1 MKIKNILAAL
11 LATALLATSAVAAEK
26 GLDNHVKRTPYY
38 DGLKGKKVVFVPLA
52 MGFDLTEG
60 WAAIMRKQ
68 AKDLGYSFEIRD
80 PNWNTDAGTRAIQA
94 IIAEK
99 PDLAIIHNP
108 DLQSYARLEQRM
120 VKAGIKVLQVNL
132 ETTDPT
138 DYYVGAD
145 WVKVGLIEAQALVDH
160 CGAGSGKSGKVE
172 ILEGQPTAA
181 SNLYELYAYYHV
193 FAKHPEIKVVA
204 DQAAT
209 YDPAKARAITETVL
223 QQHPDLC
230 GIVGNWDNQDVG
242 AGAAVQAAGKTG
254 SVFIVTSG
262 GGSQTGCD
270 NISKGL
276 LSEIVSYD
284 VPLQGDAL
292 NQAIVE
298 LLLSPAKA
306 GAIKTTYFTPLTIQ
320 TKTTISPRMCWTLD
334 ELKAEQ
340 PK

>member
-1 MKIKNILAAL
+1 MKWMKLLPAAL
-11 LATALLATSAVAAEK
+11 AVACLATVAHAEEK
-26 GLDNHVKRTPYY
+26 GLDNHVKRDPYY
-38 DGLKGKKVVFVPLA
+38 EGLKGKKVVFVPLA

-68 AKDLGYSFEIRD
+68 AADLGYSFEIRD
-80 PNWNTDAGTRAIQA
+80 PNWSTDAGTRAITS

-120 VKAGIKVLQVNL
+120 VQAGIKVLQVNL
-132 ETTDPT
+132 EATVPT

-145 WVKVGLIEAQALVDH
+145 WVKVGLIEAEALVKK
-160 CGAGSGKSGKVE
+160 CGTGSGTSGKVA

-193 FAKHPEIKVVA
+193 FGQDPAIKIVA

-242 AGAAVQAAGKTG
+242 AGAAVAAAGK
-254 SVFIVTSG
+254 SDQVYIVTSG
-262 GGSQTGCD
+262 GGSKTGCD
-270 NISKGL
+270 NIEKGL
-276 LSEIVSYD
+276 LDLIVSYD

-292 NQAIVE
+292 NQAIVQ

-306 GAIKTTYFTPLTIQ
+306 GEIKSTYFTPLTLQ
-320 TKTTISPRMCWTLD
+320 TKDTISPRSCWTLD
-334 ELKAEQ
+334 QLK
-340 PK
+340 

>member
-1 MKIKNILAAL
+1 MRLARLFAL
-11 LATALLATSAVAAEK
+11 ALALAIGASTLSTAQAQDK
-26 GLDNHVKRTPYY
+26 GLDNHVKLDPYY
-38 DGLKGKKVVFVPLA
+38 SGLKGKKVVFVPLA

-60 WAAIMRKQ
+60 WAAIMKKQ
-68 AKDLGYSFEIRD
+68 AADLGYSFDIRD
-80 PNWNTDAGTRAIQA
+80 PNWSTDAGTRAITA

-120 VKAGIKVLQVNL
+120 VQAGIKVLQVNL
-132 ETTDPT
+132 ETTNPT

-145 WVKVGLIEAQALVDH
+145 WVKVGLIEAKALVDK
-160 CGAGSGKSGKVE
+160 CGAGSGTSGKVA

-181 SNLYELYAYYHV
+181 SNLYELYAYYKV
-193 FAKHPEIKVVA
+193 FGEHPEIKVVA

-242 AGAAVQAAGKTG
+242 AGAAVQAAGK
-254 SVFIVTSG
+254 SDQVYIVTSG

-270 NISKGL
+270 NIKKGL
-276 LSEIVSYD
+276 LDLIVSYD
-284 VPLQGDAL
+284 VPLQGDSL
-292 NQAIVE
+292 NQAIVD

-306 GAIKTTYFTPLTIQ
+306 GEIKSTYFTPLTLQ
-320 TKTTISPRMCWTLD
+320 TKDTISSRNCWTLD
-334 ELKAEQ
+334 QLK
-340 PK
+340 

>member
-1 MKIKNILAAL
+1 MPSRLASCL
-11 LATALLATSAVAAEK
+11 RAARRRK
-26 GLDNHVKRTPYY
+26 
-38 DGLKGKKVVFVPLA
+38 KKVSTITPNGTPITRSSRARRFYSFPWRWA
-52 MGFDLTEG
+52 LTLPKVG
-60 WAAIMRKQ
+60 PRSCARQ
-68 AKDLGYSFEIRD
+68 AKDLGYTFEIRD
-80 PNWNTDAGTRAIQA
+80 PNWSTDAGTRAITDA
-94 IIAEK
+94 IAQK
-99 PDLAIIHNP
+99 PDLLIVHNP
-108 DLQSYARLEQRM
+108 DLQSYAKLEQRA
-120 VKAGIKVLQVNL
+120 VQAGIKVLQVNL
-132 ETTDPT
+132 ETVNPT
-138 DYYVGAD
+138 DTYVGAD

-160 CGAGSGKSGKVE
+160 CGKESGKSGKIA

-181 SNLYELYAYYHV
+181 SNLYELYGYYHV
-193 FAKHPEIKVVA
+193 FADHPEIQVVA

-242 AGAAVQAAGKTG
+242 AGAAVQAAGKSG
-254 SVFIVTSG
+254 QVFIVTSG
-262 GGSQTGCD
+262 GGSKTGCD

-306 GAIKTTYFTPLTIQ
+306 GAIQTTYFTPLTLQ
-320 TKTTISPRMCWTLD
+320 TKDTISPRQCWTLD
-334 ELKAEQ
+334 DLK
-340 PK
+340 

>member
-1 MKIKNILAAL
+1 MRTVKIIAAAL
-11 LATALLATSAVAAEK
+11 SLALGAATFSGAMAQDQK
-26 GLDNHVKRTPYY
+26 GLDNKAKRDPYY
-38 DGLKGKKVVFVPLA
+38 EGWKGKKVVFVPLA

-60 WAAIMRKQ
+60 WAAIMKKQ
-68 AKDLGYSFEIRD
+68 AADLGYSFEIRD
-80 PNWNTDAGTRAIQA
+80 PNWSTDAGTRAITA

-120 VKAGIKVLQVNL
+120 VKEGIKVLQVNL
-132 ETTDPT
+132 ETTVPT

-145 WVKVGLIEAQALVDH
+145 WVKVGLIQADALVKK
-160 CGAGSGKSGKVE
+160 CGKGSGTSGKVA

-181 SNLYELYAYYHV
+181 SNLYELYAYYKI
-193 FAKHPEIKVVA
+193 FAENPEIKVVA

-242 AGAAVQAAGKTG
+242 AGAAVEAAGK
-254 SVFIVTSG
+254 SDQVYIVTSG

-270 NISKGL
+270 NIKKGL
-276 LSEIVSYD
+276 LDLIVSYD
-284 VPLQGDAL
+284 VPLQGDSL

-298 LLLSPAKA
+298 LLNSPTKA
-306 GAIKTTYFTPLTIQ
+306 GEIKSTYFTPLTLQ
-320 TKTTISPRMCWTLD
+320 TKDWVATHNCWTLD
-334 ELKAEQ
+334 QLK
-340 PK
+340 

>member
-1 MKIKNILAAL
+1 MKYFNMLAVL
-11 LATALLATSAVAAEK
+11 LLGLCLSATTAISQDK
-26 GLDNHVKRTPYY
+26 GLDNAKKRAPYY
-38 DGLKGKKVVFVPLA
+38 EAFKGKKVVFVPLA

-68 AKDLGYSFEIRD
+68 ADDLGYDFDIRD
-80 PNWNTDAGTRAIQA
+80 PNWSTDVGTRAITA

-99 PDLAIIHNP
+99 PDVAVIHNP
-108 DLQSYARLEQRM
+108 DLQSYARLAQRL

-132 ETTDPT
+132 ESTNST

-145 WVKVGLIEAQALVDH
+145 WVKVGLIQANALVEK
-160 CGAGSGKSGKVE
+160 CGAGSGTSGKIA

-181 SNLYELYAYYHV
+181 SNLYELYAYYKV
-193 FAKHPEIKVVA
+193 FAEHPEIQVVA

-242 AGAAVQAAGKTG
+242 AGAAVEAAGK
-254 SVFIVTSG
+254 SDQVYIVTSG
-262 GGSQTGCD
+262 GGSKTGCD
-270 NISKGL
+270 NIEKGIL
-276 LSEIVSYD
+276 DLIVSYD

-306 GAIKTTYFTPLTIQ
+306 GEIQTTYYTPLTLQ
-320 TKTTISPRMCWTLD
+320 TKDTINPRTCWTLD
-334 ELKAEQ
+334 QLK
-340 PK
+340 

>member
-1 MKIKNILAAL
+1 MRLTRIIPALVAGALIATGALAAD
-11 LATALLATSAVAAEK
+11 EK
-26 GLDNHVKRTPYY
+26 GLDNHVKRDPYY
-38 DGLKGKKVVFVPLA
+38 SGLKGKKVVFVPLA

-60 WAAIMRKQ
+60 WAAIMKKQ
-68 AKDLGYSFEIRD
+68 AADLGYSFEIRD
-80 PNWNTDAGTRAIQA
+80 PNWSTDAGTRAITA

-120 VKAGIKVLQVNL
+120 VQAGIKVLQVNL
-132 ETTDPT
+132 ETTVPT

-145 WVKVGLIEAQALVDH
+145 WVKVGLIEAEALVKK
-160 CGAGSGKSGKVE
+160 CGTGSGTSGKVA

-181 SNLYELYAYYHV
+181 SNLYELYAYYKI
-193 FAKHPEIKVVA
+193 FGADPAIKIVA

-242 AGAAVQAAGKTG
+242 AGAAVQAAGK
-254 SVFIVTSG
+254 SDQVYIVTSG
-262 GGSQTGCD
+262 GGSKTGCD
-270 NISKGL
+270 NIDKGL
-276 LSEIVSYD
+276 LDMIVSYD
-284 VPLQGDAL
+284 VPLQGDSL
-292 NQAIVE
+292 NQAIVQ

-306 GAIKTTYFTPLTIQ
+306 GEIQSTYFTPLTIQ
-320 TKTTISPRMCWTLD
+320 TKESISPRTCWTLD
-334 ELKAEQ
+334 QLK
-340 PK
+340 

>member
-1 MKIKNILAAL
+1 MSLKSILALAL
-11 LATALLATSAVAAEK
+11 GFAAAIGAAQAEEK
-26 GLDNHVKRTPYY
+26 GLDNHAKRAPYY
-38 DGLKGKKVVFVPLA
+38 DTLKGKKVIFVPLA

-60 WAAIMRKQ
+60 WAAIMRRQ
-68 AKDLGYSFEIRD
+68 AEDLGYSFEIRD
-80 PNWNTDAGTRAIQA
+80 PNWSTDAGTRAITDA
-94 IIAEK
+94 IAQK
-99 PDLAIIHNP
+99 PDLLIVHNP
-108 DLQSYARLEQRM
+108 DLQSYAGLEQRA
-120 VKAGIKVLQVNL
+120 VQAGIKVLQVNL
-132 ETTDPT
+132 KTVNPT
-138 DYYVGAD
+138 DFYVGAD
-145 WVKVGLIEAQALVDH
+145 WVKVGLIEAEALVKH
-160 CGAGSGKSGKVE
+160 CGKGSGKSGKVA

-193 FAKHPEIKVVA
+193 FAEHPEIQVVA

-254 SVFIVTSG
+254 QVFIITSG

-270 NISKGL
+270 NIRKGL

-284 VPLQGDAL
+284 VPLQGDSL

-306 GAIKTTYFTPLTIQ
+306 GSIQTTYFTPLTLQ
-320 TKTTISPRMCWTLD
+320 TKDSITPRQCWSLD
-334 ELKAEQ
+334 ELK
-340 PK
+340 

>member
-1 MKIKNILAAL
+1 MRTFKIIAAAL
-11 LATALLATSAVAAEK
+11 SLALGAATFSGAMAQDQK
-26 GLDNHVKRTPYY
+26 GLDNKVKRDPYY

-60 WAAIMRKQ
+60 WAAIMKKQ
-68 AKDLGYSFEIRD
+68 AADLGYSFEIRD
-80 PNWNTDAGTRAIQA
+80 PNWSTDAGTRAITA

-120 VKAGIKVLQVNL
+120 VKEGIKVLQVNL
-132 ETTDPT
+132 ETTVPT

-145 WVKVGLIEAQALVDH
+145 WVKVGLIQADALVKK
-160 CGAGSGKSGKVE
+160 CGKGSGTSGKVA

-181 SNLYELYAYYHV
+181 SNLYELYAYYKV
-193 FAKHPEIKVVA
+193 FADNPEIKVVA

-242 AGAAVQAAGKTG
+242 AGAAVEAAGK
-254 SVFIVTSG
+254 SDQVYIVTSG

-270 NISKGL
+270 NIKKGL
-276 LSEIVSYD
+276 LDLIVSYD
-284 VPLQGDAL
+284 VPLQGDSL
-292 NQAIVE
+292 NQAIVT
-298 LLLSPAKA
+298 LLNSPAKA
-306 GAIKTTYFTPLTIQ
+306 GEIQSTYFTPLTLQ
-320 TKTTISPRMCWTLD
+320 TKEWVASHNCWNLD
-334 ELKAEQ
+334 QLK
-340 PK
+340 

>member
-1 MKIKNILAAL
+1 MRTVKIIAAAL
-11 LATALLATSAVAAEK
+11 SLALGAATFSGAMAQDQK
-26 GLDNHVKRTPYY
+26 GLDNKVKREPYY
-38 DGLKGKKVVFVPLA
+38 NGVKGKKVVFVPLA

-60 WAAIMRKQ
+60 WAAIMKKQ
-68 AKDLGYSFEIRD
+68 AADLGYSFEIRD
-80 PNWNTDAGTRAIQA
+80 PNWSTDAGTRAITA

-120 VKAGIKVLQVNL
+120 VKEGIKVLQVNL
-132 ETTDPT
+132 ETTVPT

-145 WVKVGLIEAQALVDH
+145 WVKVGLIQADALVKK
-160 CGAGSGKSGKVE
+160 CGKGSGTSGKVA

-181 SNLYELYAYYHV
+181 SNLYELYAYYKV
-193 FAKHPEIKVVA
+193 FADNPEIKVVA

-242 AGAAVQAAGKTG
+242 AGAAVEAAGK
-254 SVFIVTSG
+254 SDQVYIVTSG

-270 NISKGL
+270 NIKKGL
-276 LSEIVSYD
+276 LDLIVSYD
-284 VPLQGDAL
+284 VPLQGDSL

-298 LLLSPAKA
+298 LLNSPTKA
-306 GAIKTTYFTPLTIQ
+306 GEIQSTYFTPLTLQ
-320 TKTTISPRMCWTLD
+320 TKEWVASHNCWTLD
-334 ELKAEQ
+334 QLK
-340 PK
+340 

>member
-1 MKIKNILAAL
+1 MNIFKKIL
-11 LATALLATSAVAAEK
+11 LAVVGTALVATTALAQQK
-26 GLDNHVKRTPYY
+26 GLDNAAKLGPYY
-38 DGLKGKKVVFVPLA
+38 AGLKGKKVVFVPLA

-60 WAAIMRKQ
+60 WAAIMRRQ
-68 AKDLGYSFEIRD
+68 AADLGYSFDIRD
-80 PNWNTDAGTRAIQA
+80 PNWSTDVGTRAITA

-132 ETTDPT
+132 ETTNPT
-138 DYYVGAD
+138 DSYVGAD
-145 WVKVGLIEAQALVDH
+145 WVKVGLIEARALVKQ
-160 CGAGSGKSGKVE
+160 CGTGTGTSGKIA

-181 SNLYELYAYYHV
+181 SNLYELYAYYKI
-193 FAKHPEIKVVA
+193 FGEDPAITIVA

-242 AGAAVQAAGKTG
+242 AGAAVQAAGK
-254 SVFIVTSG
+254 SDQVYIVTSG
-262 GGSQTGCD
+262 GGSKTGCD
-270 NISKGL
+270 NIEKGL
-276 LSEIVSYD
+276 LDMIVSYD
-284 VPLQGDAL
+284 VPLQGDSL

-306 GAIKTTYFTPLTIQ
+306 GEIQTTYFTPLTIQ
-320 TKTTISPRMCWTLD
+320 TKDTISPRNCWTLD
-334 ELKAEQ
+334 QLK
-340 PK
+340 

>member
-1 MKIKNILAAL
+1 MKLGMVLALVLGLVFAGG
-11 LATALLATSAVAAEK
+11 AQAEEK
-26 GLDNHVKRTPYY
+26 GLDNHAKRDPYY
-38 DGLKGKKVVFVPLA
+38 EKLKGKKVLFVPLA

-60 WAAIMRKQ
+60 WAAIMRRQ
-68 AKDLGYSFEIRD
+68 AKDLGYTFEIRD
-80 PNWNTDAGTRAIQA
+80 PNWSTDAGTRAITDA
-94 IIAEK
+94 IAQK
-99 PDLAIIHNP
+99 PDLLIVHNP
-108 DLQSYARLEQRM
+108 DLQSYAKLEQRA
-120 VKAGIKVLQVNL
+120 VQAGIKVLQVNL
-132 ETTDPT
+132 ETVNPT
-138 DYYVGAD
+138 DTYVGAD

-160 CGAGSGKSGKVE
+160 CGKASGKSGKVA

-193 FAKHPEIKVVA
+193 FADHPEIQVVA

-242 AGAAVQAAGKTG
+242 AGAAVEAAGKSG
-254 SVFIVTSG
+254 QVFIVTSG
-262 GGSQTGCD
+262 GGSKTGCD

-306 GAIKTTYFTPLTIQ
+306 GAVQTTYFTPLTLQ
-320 TKTTISPRMCWTLD
+320 TKDTISPRQCWTLD
-334 ELKAEQ
+334 DLK
-340 PK
+340 

>member
-1 MKIKNILAAL
+1 MKTIRTILLL
-11 LATALLATSAVAAEK
+11 LAGISLWAPAAIAQDK
-26 GLDNHVKRTPYY
+26 GLDNAAKLAPYY
-38 DGLKGKKVVFVPLA
+38 DALKGKKVIFVPLA

-68 AKDLGYSFEIRD
+68 AADLGYDFDIRD
-80 PNWNTDAGTRAIQA
+80 PNWSTDAGTRAITA

-99 PDLAIIHNP
+99 PDVAIIHNP
-108 DLQSYARLEQRM
+108 DLQSYARLSQRL

-132 ETTDPT
+132 ESTNST

-145 WVKVGLIEAQALVDH
+145 WVKVGLIQANVLVEQ
-160 CGAGSGKSGKVE
+160 CGAGSGKSGKIA

-181 SNLYELYAYYHV
+181 SNLYELYAYYKI
-193 FAKHPEIKVVA
+193 FGEHPEIEIVA

-242 AGAAVQAAGKTG
+242 AGAAVEAAGK
-254 SVFIVTSG
+254 SDQVYIVTSG
-262 GGSQTGCD
+262 GGSKTGCD
-270 NISKGL
+270 NIEKGL
-276 LSEIVSYD
+276 LDLIVSYD

-298 LLLSPAKA
+298 LLLSPAEA
-306 GAIKTTYFTPLTIQ
+306 GEIQTTYFTPLTLQ
-320 TKTTISPRMCWTLD
+320 TKDTINPRNCWTLD
-334 ELKAEQ
+334 QLK
-340 PK
+340 

>member
-1 MKIKNILAAL
+1 MKWMKLLPALVGAAF
-11 LATALLATSAVAAEK
+11 LATAAHAEDK
-26 GLDNHVKRTPYY
+26 GLDNHVKLDPYY
-38 DGLKGKKVVFVPLA
+38 NGLKGKKVVFVPLA

-60 WAAIMRKQ
+60 WAAIMKKQ
-68 AKDLGYSFEIRD
+68 AADLGYSFDIRD
-80 PNWNTDAGTRAIQA
+80 PNWSTDAGTRAITA

-120 VKAGIKVLQVNL
+120 VQAGIKVLQVNL
-132 ETTDPT
+132 ETTNPT

-145 WVKVGLIEAQALVDH
+145 WVKVGLIEAEALVKK
-160 CGAGSGKSGKVE
+160 CGTGSGTSGKVA

-181 SNLYELYAYYHV
+181 SNLYELYAYYKI
-193 FAKHPEIKVVA
+193 FGQDPAIKIVA

-242 AGAAVQAAGKTG
+242 AGAAVEAAGK
-254 SVFIVTSG
+254 SDQVYIVTSG
-262 GGSQTGCD
+262 GGSKTGCD
-270 NISKGL
+270 NIEKGL
-276 LSEIVSYD
+276 LDLIVSYD
-284 VPLQGDAL
+284 VPLQGDSL

-306 GAIKTTYFTPLTIQ
+306 GEIQTTYFTPLTLQ
-320 TKTTISPRMCWTLD
+320 TKETISSRNCWTLD
-334 ELKAEQ
+334 QLK
-340 PK
+340 

>member
-1 MKIKNILAAL
+1 MFRSVALAL
-11 LATALLATSAVAAEK
+11 TLAIGASTVSAVQAEDK
-26 GLDNHVKRTPYY
+26 GLDNHVKLDPYY
-38 DGLKGKKVVFVPLA
+38 SGLKGKKVVFVPLA

-60 WAAIMRKQ
+60 WAAIMKRQ
-68 AKDLGYSFEIRD
+68 AADLGYDFEIRD
-80 PNWNTDAGTRAIQA
+80 PNWSTDAGTRAITA

-120 VKAGIKVLQVNL
+120 VQAGIKVLQVNL
-132 ETTDPT
+132 ETTNPT

-145 WVKVGLIEAQALVDH
+145 WVKVGLIEADALVKK
-160 CGAGSGKSGKVE
+160 CGKGSGTSGKVA

-181 SNLYELYAYYHV
+181 SNLYELYAYYKV
-193 FAKHPEIKVVA
+193 FGENPEIKIVA

-242 AGAAVQAAGKTG
+242 AGAAVEAAGK
-254 SVFIVTSG
+254 SDQVYIVTSG

-270 NISKGL
+270 NIKKGL
-276 LSEIVSYD
+276 LDLIVSYD
-284 VPLQGDAL
+284 VPLQGNAL
-292 NQAIVE
+292 NQSIVE

-306 GAIKTTYFTPLTIQ
+306 GEIKSTYFTPLTLQ
-320 TKTTISPRMCWTLD
+320 TKDWVATHNCWTLD
-334 ELKAEQ
+334 QLK
-340 PK
+340 

>member
-1 MKIKNILAAL
+1 MKMIRL
-11 LATALLATSAVAAEK
+11 LLRWRWPRARRRRAGGRKGARQPRQARPLL
-26 GLDNHVKRTPYY
+26 R
-38 DGLKGKKVVFVPLA
+38 GLKGKKVVFVPLA

-60 WAAIMRKQ
+60 GPR
-68 AKDLGYSFEIRD
+68 SC
-80 PNWNTDAGTRAIQA
+80 AGRPRISATASKFATRTGARTRARAPSPTRSPRSRISL
-94 IIAEK
+94 IV
-99 PDLAIIHNP
+99 HNP
-108 DLQSYARLEQRM
+108 DLQSYAKLEQRA
-120 VKAGIKVLQVNL
+120 VQAGIKVLQVNL
-132 ETTDPT
+132 ETVNPDRRLRRR
-138 DYYVGAD
+138 
-145 WVKVGLIEAQALVDH
+145 GLGEGWPDR
-160 CGAGSGKSGKVE
+160 GAGAGRALRQGIGKSGKVA

-193 FAKHPEIKVVA
+193 FADHPEIQVVA

-242 AGAAVQAAGKTG
+242 AGAAVQAAGKSG
-254 SVFIVTSG
+254 QVFIVTSG
-262 GGSQTGCD
+262 GGNKTGCD

-306 GAIKTTYFTPLTIQ
+306 GRARRP
-320 TKTTISPRMCWTLD
+320 ISRRSRCRRRTRSRRVKCWTLD
-334 ELKAEQ
+334 ELK
-340 PK
+340 

>member
-1 MKIKNILAAL
+1 MRMFRSVALAL
-11 LATALLATSAVAAEK
+11 TLAIGASTVSAVQAEDK
-26 GLDNHVKRTPYY
+26 GLDNHVKLDPYY
-38 DGLKGKKVVFVPLA
+38 SGLKGKKVVFVPLA

-60 WAAIMRKQ
+60 WAAIMKRQ
-68 AKDLGYSFEIRD
+68 AADLGYDFEIRD
-80 PNWNTDAGTRAIQA
+80 PNWSTDAGTRAITA

-120 VKAGIKVLQVNL
+120 VQAGIKVLQVNL
-132 ETTDPT
+132 ETTNPT

-145 WVKVGLIEAQALVDH
+145 WVKVGLIEADALVKK
-160 CGAGSGKSGKVE
+160 CGKGSGTSGKVA

-181 SNLYELYAYYHV
+181 SNLYELYAYYKV
-193 FAKHPEIKVVA
+193 FGENPEIKIVA

-242 AGAAVQAAGKTG
+242 AGAAVEAAGK
-254 SVFIVTSG
+254 SDQVYIVTSG

-270 NISKGL
+270 NIKKGL
-276 LSEIVSYD
+276 LDLIVSYD
-284 VPLQGDAL
+284 VPLQGNAL
-292 NQAIVE
+292 NQSIVE

-306 GAIKTTYFTPLTIQ
+306 GEIKSTYFTPLTLQ
-320 TKTTISPRMCWTLD
+320 TKDWVATHNCWTLD
-334 ELKAEQ
+334 QLK
-340 PK
+340 

>member
-1 MKIKNILAAL
+1 MKWMKLLPALVGAAF
-11 LATALLATSAVAAEK
+11 LATAAHAEDK
-26 GLDNHVKRTPYY
+26 GLDNHVKLDPYY
-38 DGLKGKKVVFVPLA
+38 NGLKGKKVVFVPLA

-60 WAAIMRKQ
+60 WAAIMKKQ
-68 AKDLGYSFEIRD
+68 AADLGYSFDIRD
-80 PNWNTDAGTRAIQA
+80 PNWSTDAGTRAITA

-120 VKAGIKVLQVNL
+120 VQAGIKVLQVNL
-132 ETTDPT
+132 ETTNPT

-145 WVKVGLIEAQALVDH
+145 WVKVGLIEAEALVKK
-160 CGAGSGKSGKVE
+160 CGTGSGTSGKVA

-181 SNLYELYAYYHV
+181 SNLYELYAYYKI
-193 FAKHPEIKVVA
+193 FGQDPAIKIVA

-242 AGAAVQAAGKTG
+242 AGAAVQAAGK
-254 SVFIVTSG
+254 SDQVYIVTSG
-262 GGSQTGCD
+262 GGSKTGCD
-270 NISKGL
+270 NIEKGL
-276 LSEIVSYD
+276 LDLIVSYD
-284 VPLQGDAL
+284 VPLQGDSL
-292 NQAIVE
+292 NQAIVQ

-306 GAIKTTYFTPLTIQ
+306 GEIQSTYFTPLTLQ
-320 TKTTISPRMCWTLD
+320 TKETISSRNCWTLD
-334 ELKAEQ
+334 QLK
-340 PK
+340 

>member
-1 MKIKNILAAL
+1 MRTVKIIAAAL
-11 LATALLATSAVAAEK
+11 SLALGAATFSGAMAQDQK
-26 GLDNHVKRTPYY
+26 GLDNKAKRDPYY
-38 DGLKGKKVVFVPLA
+38 EGLKGKKVVFVPLA

-60 WAAIMRKQ
+60 WAAIMKKQ
-68 AKDLGYSFEIRD
+68 AADLGYSFEIRD
-80 PNWNTDAGTRAIQA
+80 PNWSTDAGTRAITA

-120 VKAGIKVLQVNL
+120 VKEGIKVLQVNL
-132 ETTDPT
+132 ETTVPT

-145 WVKVGLIEAQALVDH
+145 WVKVGLIQADALVKK
-160 CGAGSGKSGKVE
+160 CGKGSGTSGKVA

-181 SNLYELYAYYHV
+181 SNLYELYAYYKV
-193 FAKHPEIKVVA
+193 FADNPEIKVVA

-242 AGAAVQAAGKTG
+242 AGAAVEAAGK
-254 SVFIVTSG
+254 SDQVYIVTSG

-270 NISKGL
+270 NIKKGL
-276 LSEIVSYD
+276 LDLIVSYD
-284 VPLQGDAL
+284 VPLQGDSL

-298 LLLSPAKA
+298 LLNSPTKA
-306 GAIKTTYFTPLTIQ
+306 GEIQSTYFTPLTLQ
-320 TKTTISPRMCWTLD
+320 TKEWVASHNCWTLD
-334 ELKAEQ
+334 QLK
-340 PK
+340 

>member
-1 MKIKNILAAL
+1 MFRTIALAL
-11 LATALLATSAVAAEK
+11 TLAIGASTVSAVQAEDK
-26 GLDNHVKRTPYY
+26 GLDNHVKLDPYY
-38 DGLKGKKVVFVPLA
+38 NGLKGKKVVFVPLA

-60 WAAIMRKQ
+60 WAAIMKRQ
-68 AKDLGYSFEIRD
+68 AEDLGYSFDIRD
-80 PNWNTDAGTRAIQA
+80 PNWSTDAGTRAITA

-132 ETTDPT
+132 ETTNPT

-145 WVKVGLIEAQALVDH
+145 WVKVGLIEAQVLVKK
-160 CGAGSGKSGKVE
+160 CGKGSGTSGKVA

-181 SNLYELYAYYHV
+181 SNLYELYAYYKV
-193 FAKHPEIKVVA
+193 FGENPEIKIVA

-242 AGAAVQAAGKTG
+242 AGAAVEAAGK
-254 SVFIVTSG
+254 SDQVYIVTSG

-270 NISKGL
+270 NIKKGL
-276 LSEIVSYD
+276 LDLIVSYD
-284 VPLQGDAL
+284 VPLQGNAL

-298 LLLSPAKA
+298 LLNSPAKA
-306 GAIKTTYFTPLTIQ
+306 GEIQSTYFTPLTLQ
-320 TKTTISPRMCWTLD
+320 TKDWVATHNCWTLD
-334 ELKAEQ
+334 QLK
-340 PK
+340 

>member
-1 MKIKNILAAL
+1 MRMFRSVALAL
-11 LATALLATSAVAAEK
+11 TLAIGASTVSAVQAQDK
-26 GLDNHVKRTPYY
+26 GLDNHVKLDPYY
-38 DGLKGKKVVFVPLA
+38 SGLKGKKVVFVPLA

-60 WAAIMRKQ
+60 WAAIMKRQ
-68 AKDLGYSFEIRD
+68 AADLGYSFDIRD
-80 PNWNTDAGTRAIQA
+80 PNWSTDAGTRAITA

-120 VKAGIKVLQVNL
+120 VQAGIKVLQVNL
-132 ETTDPT
+132 ETTNPT

-145 WVKVGLIEAQALVDH
+145 WVKVGMIEANALVQK
-160 CGAGSGKSGKVE
+160 CGKGSGTSGKVA

-181 SNLYELYAYYHV
+181 SNLYELYAYYKV
-193 FAKHPEIKVVA
+193 FGENPEIKIVA

-242 AGAAVQAAGKTG
+242 AGAAVEAAGK
-254 SVFIVTSG
+254 SDQVYIVTSG

-270 NISKGL
+270 NIKKGL
-276 LSEIVSYD
+276 LDLIVSYD

-298 LLLSPAKA
+298 ELLSPAKA
-306 GAIKTTYFTPLTIQ
+306 GEIKSTYFTPLTLQ
-320 TKTTISPRMCWTLD
+320 TKDWVASHNCWTLD
-334 ELKAEQ
+334 QLK
-340 PK
+340 

>member
-1 MKIKNILAAL
+1 MKLRMVLAIAL
-11 LATALLATSAVAAEK
+11 GLVFAGGALAEDK
-26 GLDNHVKRTPYY
+26 GLDNHAKREPYY
-38 DGLKGKKVVFVPLA
+38 EKLKGKKVLFVPLA

-60 WAAIMRKQ
+60 WAAIMRRQ
-68 AKDLGYSFEIRD
+68 AKDLGYTFEI
-80 PNWNTDAGTRAIQA
+80 PDA
-94 IIAEK
+94 IAQK
-99 PDLAIIHNP
+99 PDLLIVHNP
-108 DLQSYARLEQRM
+108 DLQSYAKLEQRA
-120 VKAGIKVLQVNL
+120 VQAGIKVLQVNL
-132 ETTDPT
+132 ETVNPT
-138 DYYVGAD
+138 DTYVGAD

-160 CGAGSGKSGKVE
+160 CGKESGKSGKVA

-193 FAKHPEIKVVA
+193 FADHPEIQVVA

-242 AGAAVQAAGKTG
+242 AGAAVQAAGKSG
-254 SVFIVTSG
+254 QVFIVTSG
-262 GGSQTGCD
+262 GGSKTGCD

-306 GAIKTTYFTPLTIQ
+306 GAIQTTYFTPLTLQ
-320 TKTTISPRMCWTLD
+320 TKDTISPHQCWSLD
-334 ELKAEQ
+334 ELK
-340 PK
+340 

>member
-1 MKIKNILAAL
+1 MRLMKLLPAL
-11 LATALLATSAVAAEK
+11 LGAAFIATTATAEEK
-26 GLDNHVKRTPYY
+26 GLDNHVKLDPYY
-38 DGLKGKKVVFVPLA
+38 NGLKGKKVVFVPLA

-60 WAAIMRKQ
+60 WAAIMKKQ
-68 AKDLGYSFEIRD
+68 AADLGYSFEIRD
-80 PNWNTDAGTRAIQA
+80 PNWSTDAGTRAITA

-120 VKAGIKVLQVNL
+120 VQAGIKVLQVNL
-132 ETTDPT
+132 ETTNPT

-145 WVKVGLIEAQALVDH
+145 WVKVGLIEADALVKK
-160 CGAGSGKSGKVE
+160 CGTGSGTSGKVA

-181 SNLYELYAYYHV
+181 SNLYELYAYYKI
-193 FAKHPEIKVVA
+193 FGQDPAIKIVA

-242 AGAAVQAAGKTG
+242 AGAAVEAAGK
-254 SVFIVTSG
+254 SDQVYIVTSG
-262 GGSQTGCD
+262 GGSKTGCD
-270 NISKGL
+270 NIEKGL
-276 LSEIVSYD
+276 LDLIVSYD
-284 VPLQGDAL
+284 VPLQGDSL

-306 GAIKTTYFTPLTIQ
+306 GEIQTTYFTPLTLQ
-320 TKTTISPRMCWTLD
+320 TKETISSRNCWTLD
-334 ELKAEQ
+334 QLK
-340 PK
+340 

>member
-1 MKIKNILAAL
+1 MKLRMLLILAL
-11 LATALLATSAVAAEK
+11 GLIMATASAQAEDK
-26 GLDNHVKRTPYY
+26 GLDNHVKRDPYY
-38 DGLKGKKVVFVPLA
+38 EKLKGKKVLFVPLA

-60 WAAIMRKQ
+60 WAAIMRRQ
-68 AKDLGYSFEIRD
+68 AKDLGYDFEIRD
-80 PNWNTDAGTRAIQA
+80 PNWSTDAGTRAITEA
-94 IIAEK
+94 IAQK
-99 PDLAIIHNP
+99 PDLLIVHNP
-108 DLQSYARLEQRM
+108 DLQSYAKLEQRA
-120 VKAGIKVLQVNL
+120 VQAGIKVLQVNL
-132 ETTDPT
+132 ETVNPT
-138 DYYVGAD
+138 DFYVGAD

-160 CGAGSGKSGKVE
+160 CGKGSGKSGKVA

-181 SNLYELYAYYHV
+181 SNLYELYAYYHT
-193 FAKHPEIKVVA
+193 FADHPEIQVVA

-209 YDPAKARAITETVL
+209 YDPAKARAIIETVL

-242 AGAAVQAAGKTG
+242 AGAAVQAAGKSG
-254 SVFIVTSG
+254 QIFIVTSG
-262 GGSQTGCD
+262 GGSKTGCE

-306 GAIKTTYFTPLTIQ
+306 GSIQTTYFTPLTLQ
-320 TKTTISPRMCWTLD
+320 TKDSITPRQCWTLD
-334 ELKAEQ
+334 ELK
-340 PK
+340 

>member
-1 MKIKNILAAL
+1 MFRSVALAVTVAIG
-11 LATALLATSAVAAEK
+11 ASTVSAAQAEDK
-26 GLDNHVKRTPYY
+26 GLDNHVKLDPYY
-38 DGLKGKKVVFVPLA
+38 SGLKGKKVVFVPLA

-60 WAAIMRKQ
+60 WAAIMKRQ
-68 AKDLGYSFEIRD
+68 AADLGYSFDIRD
-80 PNWNTDAGTRAIQA
+80 PNWSTDAGTRAITA

-120 VKAGIKVLQVNL
+120 VQAGIKVLQVNL
-132 ETTDPT
+132 ETTNPT
-138 DYYVGAD
+138 DSYVGAD
-145 WVKVGLIEAQALVDH
+145 WVKVGMIEANALVQK
-160 CGAGSGKSGKVE
+160 CGKGSGTSGKVA

-181 SNLYELYAYYHV
+181 SNLYELYAYYKV
-193 FAKHPEIKVVA
+193 FGENPEIKIVA

-242 AGAAVQAAGKTG
+242 AGAAVEAAGK
-254 SVFIVTSG
+254 SDQVYIVTSG

-270 NISKGL
+270 NIKKGL
-276 LSEIVSYD
+276 LDLIVSYD

-292 NQAIVE
+292 NQSIVE
-298 LLLSPAKA
+298 LLNSPTKA
-306 GAIKTTYFTPLTIQ
+306 GEIKSTYFTPLTLQ
-320 TKTTISPRMCWTLD
+320 TKDWVATHNCWTLD
-334 ELKAEQ
+334 QLK
-340 PK
+340 

>member
-1 MKIKNILAAL
+1 MRIRQFLTVALGAAL
-11 LATALLATSAVAAEK
+11 LATAAFADEK
-26 GLDNHVKRTPYY
+26 GLDNHVKRDPYY

-60 WAAIMRKQ
+60 WAAIMRRQ

-80 PNWNTDAGTRAIQA
+80 PNWSTYAGTRAITA

-120 VKAGIKVLQVNL
+120 VQAGIKVLQVNL
-132 ETTDPT
+132 ETTNPT

-160 CGAGSGKSGKVE
+160 CGKGTNTSGKVA

-193 FAKHPEIKVVA
+193 FADHPEIKVVA

-209 YDPAKARAITETVL
+209 YDPAKARAIIETVL

-254 SVFIVTSG
+254 QVFIVTSG

-306 GAIKTTYFTPLTIQ
+306 GEIKTTYFTPLTIQ
-320 TKTTISPRMCWTLD
+320 TKETISPHNCWTLD
-334 ELKAEQ
+334 QLK
-340 PK
+340 

>member
-1 MKIKNILAAL
+1 
-11 LATALLATSAVAAEK
+11 
-26 GLDNHVKRTPYY
+26 
-38 DGLKGKKVVFVPLA
+38 
-52 MGFDLTEG
+52 
-60 WAAIMRKQ
+60 MRRQ

-80 PNWNTDAGTRAIQA
+80 PNWSTDAGTRAITEA
-94 IIAEK
+94 IGQK
-99 PDLAIIHNP
+99 PDLLIVHNP
-108 DLQSYARLEQRM
+108 DLQSYAKLEQRA
-120 VKAGIKVLQVNL
+120 VQAGIKVLQVNL
-132 ETTDPT
+132 ETVNPT
-138 DYYVGAD
+138 DTYVGAD

-160 CGAGSGKSGKVE
+160 CGKKSGKSGKVA

-181 SNLYELYAYYHV
+181 SNLYELYAYTHV
-193 FAKHPEIKVVA
+193 FADHPEIQVVA

-242 AGAAVQAAGKTG
+242 AGAAVEAAGKSG
-254 SVFIVTSG
+254 QVFIVTSG
-262 GGSQTGCD
+262 GGSKTGCD

-306 GAIKTTYFTPLTIQ
+306 GAIQTTYFTPLTLQ
-320 TKTTISPRMCWTLD
+320 TKDTISPRQCWTLD
-334 ELKAEQ
+334 DLK
-340 PK
+340 

>member
-1 MKIKNILAAL
+1 
-11 LATALLATSAVAAEK
+11 
-26 GLDNHVKRTPYY
+26 
-38 DGLKGKKVVFVPLA
+38 
-52 MGFDLTEG
+52 
-60 WAAIMRKQ
+60 
-68 AKDLGYSFEIRD
+68 
-80 PNWNTDAGTRAIQA
+80 
-94 IIAEK
+94 
-99 PDLAIIHNP
+99 
-108 DLQSYARLEQRM
+108 
-120 VKAGIKVLQVNL
+120 
-132 ETTDPT
+132 
-138 DYYVGAD
+138 
-145 WVKVGLIEAQALVDH
+145 VGLIEAEALVKH
-160 CGAGSGKSGKVE
+160 CGKGSGKSGKVA

-193 FAKHPEIKVVA
+193 FAEHPEIQVVA

-254 SVFIVTSG
+254 QVFIITSG

-270 NISKGL
+270 NIRKGL

-284 VPLQGDAL
+284 VPLQGDSL

-306 GAIKTTYFTPLTIQ
+306 GSIQTTYFTPLTLQ
-320 TKTTISPRMCWTLD
+320 TKDNITPRQCWTLD
-334 ELKAEQ
+334 ELK
-340 PK
+340 